1 MEQERSTSGESRSST
16 GLDPGLGGLLAYL
29 VPPISGLVLVL
40 LEKRDE
46 VIRWHAAQ
54 SIVFGIGLFV
64 IGVVCQAGFIA
75 LVMLT
80 AFAAEVGGYEP
91 VGFFLFPL
99 LWAGYLLVG
108 VALWVV
114 CLVKGASGGAWRFP
128 GVADLAERVVP
139 MPGKEDAAGGTP
151 PRSSP

>member
-1 MEQERSTSGESRSST
+1 MERERPTSGESRSST

-46 VIRWHAAQ
+46 VIRWHSAQ
-54 SIVFGIGLFV
+54 AIIFGIGWFV
-64 IGVVCQAGFIA
+64 IGVVCQAAFIA

-80 AFAAEVGGYEP
+80 AFAEEVGGYEP
-91 VGFFLFPL
+91 VGIFFVPI
-99 LWAGYLLVG
+99 LWAGYLLIG

-114 CLVKGASGGAWRFP
+114 CLVKGASGEAWRFP
-128 GVADLAERVVP
+128 GVADLAERIVP
-139 MPGKEDAAGGTP
+139 MPGREETASGTP
-151 PRSSP
+151 PRASP